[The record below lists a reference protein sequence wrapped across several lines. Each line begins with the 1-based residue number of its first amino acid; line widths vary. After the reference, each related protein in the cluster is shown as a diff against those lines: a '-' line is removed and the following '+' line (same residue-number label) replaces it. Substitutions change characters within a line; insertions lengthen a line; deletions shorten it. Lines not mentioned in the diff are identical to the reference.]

1 MNIAAAAI
9 NKKTVTLVLT
19 VGLVVGGIIAYH
31 KLGRLEDPE
40 FTIKDALVI
49 TPYPGATAA
58 EVEEEVTNE
67 IEKGIQQLGQLKRVV
82 SRSQRGASTVT
93 VTVKDKYNKDSL
105 PQVWDE
111 LRRKVADAQGNLPPG
126 AGPSFVMDDYGDVF
140 GVFLAVT
147 GDGYTYEEMR
157 RYVDLLRREL
167 LLVQD
172 VKKVDLFGLHDEA
185 VYVEM
190 SSQKMAALG
199 ISQER
204 IYTVL
209 SNKNLVA
216 DGGMVQAGP
225 EYVPIKVTGE
235 FTSVEEIG
243 DLLLSSPTSK
253 SVIYLRDV
261 ATVRRGYV
269 DPVLK
274 KLRYNNK
281 PAIGIAV
288 STVLGGNVVTMGQA
302 MEKRLAELEGLRPIG
317 MELGIVSYQSQSVVE
332 SIKGFVVNLMQ
343 AIVIVIVVLLLF
355 MGLRSGLII
364 GGVLLL
370 TILMTMMGM
379 QAKGIMLERISL
391 GALILALGMLVD
403 NAIVI
408 VDGMLIRIQNGEDKV
423 AAAVKC
429 VSKDMMALLGAT
441 VIAILS
447 FAAIGLSDDSTGEYC
462 SSLFWVL
469 LISLFGSWVV
479 AVTVTPLLGVMF
491 LKKPKQNKDGS
502 DTQPYQGAFYRG
514 YRAFL
519 AGCIRARWV
528 TVAVMCGLLAT
539 AIFGFGFLD
548 QNFFPPSTRSQFM
561 VDVWMPE
568 GTHIDK
574 TQLAADAISDYIR
587 EKYPDDVTN
596 VTATIGAGAPRFL
609 LVYAPEKA
617 DSSYAQL
624 LVDVKDYRIIDK
636 IREELQNYLDSEFQF
651 GDESQFP
658 RPMCLVKKFLLG
670 PGDGGKMQVRLR
682 GPDGQILRELCDRT
696 KEIMY
701 TDPEAVGV
709 RDDWR
714 QKIKTVETELRQAQA
729 RRNGI
734 ERPQVASVIEQ
745 AFSGKTVG
753 VYRERNRRLPIIA
766 RAPDAER
773 HNAGNIL
780 NLQIWS
786 PAGQKMIPMSQVV
799 SGTKT
804 VWQNAIIARRNRLPT
819 ITVHCDANDTRTAA
833 MFDRIAPKI
842 EQMFDDFKK
851 QHNLSEEFTLEWGGE
866 HEDTENAQAGLAAS
880 LPGFVVLMVLI
891 VIVLFNAL
899 RQPLI
904 IWLCVPLGIIGVT
917 GGLLVTKQ
925 PFGFMALL
933 GILSLTGMLIKNAI
947 VLIDQIDLNIRE
959 NMEKYPAIM
968 DAAVSRMRPV
978 MMAAATTVLGMIPLV
993 LNPFYASM
1001 AVAVMFGLSFAAV
1014 LTLIFVPTMYAIFF
1028 HVKSPQQV
1036 VKVEAKKPS
1045 EQQEQTEDDSSS
1057 EPANDDKQES

>member
-1 MNIAAAAI
+1 MNIAAVAI
-9 NKKTVTLVLT
+9 RKKTVTLVLT
-19 VGLVVGGIIAYH
+19 VGLIVGGIIAYQ

-67 IEKGIQQLGQLKRVV
+67 IEKAVQQLGQLKRVV

-93 VTVKDKYNKDSL
+93 VTIRDKYDKYSL

-111 LRRKVADAQGNLPPG
+111 LRRKVSDAQGNLPPG
-126 AGPSFVMDDYGDVF
+126 SGPSFVMDDYGDVF
-140 GVFLAVT
+140 GIFLAVT
-147 GDGYTYEEMR
+147 GDGYTYEEIR
-157 RYVDLLRREL
+157 RYVDMLRREL

-172 VKKVDLFGLHDEA
+172 VKKVDLFALHDEA

-190 SSQKMAALG
+190 SSQKMAGMG

-204 IYTVL
+204 IFTVL

-216 DGGMVQAGP
+216 DGGMVEVGA
-225 EYVPIKVTGE
+225 EYVPIKITGE
-235 FTSVEEIG
+235 FTSVQEIG
-243 DLLLSSPTSK
+243 DLLLSSPGSK

-274 KLRYNNK
+274 KLRYNRK

-288 STVLGGNVVTMGQA
+288 STVMGGNVVAMGKA
-302 MEKRLAELEGLRPIG
+302 MEKRLGELDALRPIG
-317 MELGIVSYQSQSVVE
+317 MELNIVSYQSRSVTE
-332 SIKGFVVNLMQ
+332 SIQGFVVNLIE

-355 MGLRSGLII
+355 MGMRAGLII

-408 VDGMLIRIQNGEDKV
+408 IDGMLIRIQNGEDKII
-423 AAAVKC
+423 AATKC
-429 VSKDMMALLGAT
+429 VSKDMTPLLGAT

-462 SSLFWVL
+462 GSLFWVL

-491 LKKPKQNKDGS
+491 LKKPKLREGEENKEPFQSG
-502 DTQPYQGAFYRG
+502 FYRG

-519 AGCIRARWV
+519 ASCIRARWV
-528 TVAVMCGLLAT
+528 TVALMCGLLGL
-539 AIFGFGFLD
+539 AIFGFGFLE
-548 QNFFPPSTRSQFM
+548 QNFFPPSTRPQFM
-561 VDVWMPE
+561 IDVWMPE

-574 TQLAADAISDYIR
+574 TTQAADAVSEYIR
-587 EKYPDDVTN
+587 EKYPDDVSN
-596 VTATIGAGAPRFL
+596 ITATIGAGAPRFL

-617 DSSYAQL
+617 DSSYGQL
-624 LVDVKDYRIIDK
+624 LVDVKDYRVIGK
-636 IREELQNYLDSEFQF
+636 MREELQDYLDNTFKF
-651 GDESQFP
+651 GDETKFP
-658 RPMCLVKKFLLG
+658 RPSCLVKTFLLG
-670 PGDGGKMQVRLR
+670 PGDGGKMQMRLR
-682 GPDGQILRELCDRT
+682 GPDGQILRSIAERT
-696 KEIMY
+696 MSIMHQ
-701 TDPEAVGV
+701 DPEAVGI

-729 RRNGI
+729 MRNGI
-734 ERPQVASVIEQ
+734 ERPQIANVIEQ
-745 AFSGKTVG
+745 GFSGKTVG
-753 VYRERNRRLPIIA
+753 VYRERNRLLPIIA
-766 RAPDAER
+766 RAPDFER
-773 HNAGNIL
+773 HDAGNIP

-786 PAGQKMIPMSQVV
+786 PAGQKMIPISQVV
-799 SGTKT
+799 SGTRT
-804 VWQNAIIARRNRLPT
+804 VWQNAIICRRNRLPT
-819 ITVHCDANDTRTAA
+819 ITVHCDPNDGRTTD
-833 MFDRIAPKI
+833 MFSRIAPKI
-842 EQMFDDFKK
+842 EKMFDDFKA
-851 QHNLSEEFTLEWGGE
+851 QHHLSEEFTLEWGGE
-866 HEDTENAQAGLAAS
+866 HEDTHDAQAGLAAS
-880 LPGFVVLMVLI
+880 LPAFIVMMVLI
-891 VIVLFNAL
+891 VIILFNAL

-917 GGLLVTKQ
+917 AGLLVTQQ

-959 NMEKYPAIM
+959 DMEKYPAIIS
-968 DAAVSRMRPV
+968 AAVSRMRPV

-1001 AVAVMFGLSFAAV
+1001 AVAVMAGLSFAAV
-1014 LTLIFVPTMYAIFF
+1014 LTLIFVPTLYAIFF
-1028 HVKSPQQV
+1028 RVKSPQRG
-1036 VKVEAKKPS
+1036 ESKK
-1045 EQQEQTEDDSSS
+1045 
-1057 EPANDDKQES
+1057 